1 MENIEISSG
10 EAVVDIPKVIQNSDY
25 LYKSDIKWNSDIEY
39 IEPNQFEKDMLKGTK
54 TAKELIEEEYEELN
68 KIKILT
74 DEEKLIQ
81 KKKNYLTMFQI
92 IALNRLNLNILLD
105 VSKLQKEQKESFKLH
120 VNNLIEDYHNG
131 FEEDIEKQFN
141 KICNEKL
148 FNCGNDV
155 SNYPIYS

>member
-1 MENIEISSG
+1 
-10 EAVVDIPKVIQNSDY
+10 
-25 LYKSDIKWNSDIEY
+25 
-39 IEPNQFEKDMLKGTK
+39 ML
-54 TAKELIEEEYEELN
+54 EEEYEELN

-92 IALNRLNLNILLD
+92 ISLNRLKINILFD
-105 VSKLQKEQKESFKLH
+105 VSKLQKEQKEAFKMN
-120 VNNLIEDYHNG
+120 VNSLIEDYNNG
-131 FEEDIEKQFN
+131 FENDITREFN
-141 KICNEKL
+141 SICNEKL